1 MRQRLVLLIV
11 FLLVIAILAGLNAA
25 SHRQKEKTPD
35 SEFSPNRS
43 SFNSGPTGTQAWFS
57 LLAETGR
64 PAVRW
69 QEPPS
74 ALLTAGDKA
83 PQIFVLVGGLRRE
96 FKEEDATSLLRWVA
110 DGGRLVVIDRAPP
123 EQLSVSTTEW
133 QISVDEPQLP
143 AIFSVDPGDRSQM
156 TAETAAVKAAQPS
169 VFTQSVNALQ
179 PSRFAASIRIRRE
192 AAGDEAGEYDTDAA
206 GKTAPVVHFPLGDAG
221 LVAEAPF
228 GNGQIVFVGDP
239 YLVSNGGIALADNA
253 QLAVNLVNMKDATI
267 AFDEYHHGYGAD
279 NNRFL
284 QFFAGTPMVAIFLQG
299 VLFAGLV
306 LYSRSRRFARPVPEP
321 EPDRLSKLEYVS
333 AMAELQRRTR
343 AYDLAMENIYT
354 PSRVRMCR
362 SLGLDPSNTSPGEI
376 ARLAAERT
384 GANSQSIETT
394 LFKCEE
400 IIRGEPTSQRESTQL
415 IAELRRLEQK
425 LGTNRRATPNNAG

>member
-11 FLLVIAILAGLNAA
+11 FLLVIAVLAGLNAA

-74 ALLTAGDKA
+74 ALLTAGDNGPK
-83 PQIFVLVGGLRRE
+83 IFVLVGGLRRE
-96 FKEEDATSLLRWVA
+96 FTEEDATSLLRWVSN
-110 DGGRLVVIDRAPP
+110 GGRLVVVDRAPP

-143 AIFSVDPGDRSQM
+143 VIFSVDPADRSQM
-156 TAETAAVKAAQPS
+156 TADTVAVRAAQPS
-169 VFTQSVNALQ
+169 VITQSVNALQ

-192 AAGDEAGEYDTDAA
+192 SAGDAGEDEANAA
-206 GKTAPVVHFPLGDAG
+206 DKTAPVVHFPLGDAG
-221 LVAEAPF
+221 LVTEAPF
-228 GNGQIVFVGDP
+228 GNGHIVFVADP

-253 QLAVNLVNMKDATI
+253 QMAVNIVSMKDATI

-299 VLFAGLV
+299 VLLAGLV

-343 AYDLAMENIYT
+343 AYDLAMENIYL
-354 PSRVRMCR
+354 PARVRICR
-362 SLGLDPSNTSPGEI
+362 VLGLDPLNASPGEI
-376 ARLAAERT
+376 ARLAAERD
-384 GANSQSIETT
+384 GNSSSIETT

-400 IIRGEPTSQRESTQL
+400 IIRGEPTSQRESTHL
-415 IAELRRLEQK
+415 IAELRDLEQK
-425 LGTNRRATPNNAG
+425 LGTSRRATPNNAR

>member
-11 FLLVIAILAGLNAA
+11 FLLVIAVLAGLNAA

-74 ALLTAGDKA
+74 ALLTAGDNGPK
-83 PQIFVLVGGLRRE
+83 IFVLVGGLRRE
-96 FKEEDATSLLRWVA
+96 FTEEDATSLLRWVSN
-110 DGGRLVVIDRAPP
+110 GGRLVVVDRAPP

-143 AIFSVDPGDRSQM
+143 VIFSVDPADRSQM
-156 TAETAAVKAAQPS
+156 TADTAAVRAAQPS
-169 VFTQSVNALQ
+169 VITQSVNALQ

-192 AAGDEAGEYDTDAA
+192 SAGDAGEDEANAA
-206 GKTAPVVHFPLGDAG
+206 DKTAPVVHFPLGDAG
-221 LVAEAPF
+221 LVTEAPF
-228 GNGQIVFVGDP
+228 GNGHIVFVADP

-253 QLAVNLVNMKDATI
+253 QMAVNIVSMKDATI

-299 VLFAGLV
+299 VLLAGLV

-343 AYDLAMENIYT
+343 AYDLAMENIYL
-354 PSRVRMCR
+354 PARVRICR
-362 SLGLDPSNTSPGEI
+362 VLGLDPLNASPGEI
-376 ARLAAERT
+376 ARLAAERD
-384 GANSQSIETT
+384 GNSSSIETM

-400 IIRGEPTSQRESTQL
+400 IIRGEPTSQRESTHL
-415 IAELRRLEQK
+415 VAELRDLEQK
-425 LGTNRRATPNNAG
+425 LGTSRRATPNNAR